1 MMYRAFARG
10 DTERASHIATLTAP
24 QWGPDMLELHPNQ
37 FSDRGLIPTEIQR
50 RKGRSSAPGA
60 PTGQPWYG
68 RGRRLAKQKLH
79 GAGPEIVRRCMAI
92 VRRHLPEKVRA
103 EMIRYELKV
112 KPPVLALSMALGNH
126 ARNGTSCCV
135 SFTMPAVRIRRYPR
149 RMYAELRDLSMDPAF
164 PDGGKY
170 AATQCAELLV
180 PRLFADAS
188 VMRANGEMRP
198 PDQRASDVADREVAR
213 EAAQLMHEDDVA
225 REVSICE
232 LHLRRSE
239 RARRNAEMKAVVD
252 NARARV
258 AAAEK
263 RAADAEAKLAARLAP
278 PPGGQGRGAWP

>member
-1 MMYRAFARG
+1 MLMYRAFARG

-24 QWGPDMLELHPNQ
+24 QWGPDTLQLHPNQ
-37 FSDRGLIPTEIQR
+37 FSVRGLIPTEIQR

-68 RGRRLAKQKLH
+68 RGRRLAKKLH
-79 GAGPEIVRRCMAI
+79 GAGPEIVRRCMDI
-92 VRRHLPEKVRA
+92 VRRHLPDRQRA
-103 EMIRYELKV
+103 EMTQYERTV
-112 KPPVLALSMALGNH
+112 KPPVEALSMALSGH

-188 VMRANGEMRP
+188 AVRATGEMRP
-198 PDQRASDVADREVAR
+198 PGKRASDVADREVAR

-239 RARRNAEMKAVVD
+239 RAKRNAEMKAVVD
-252 NARARV
+252 DARARV

-263 RAADAEAKLAARLAP
+263 RAADAEAKLAARPQL
-278 PPGGQGRGAWP
+278 